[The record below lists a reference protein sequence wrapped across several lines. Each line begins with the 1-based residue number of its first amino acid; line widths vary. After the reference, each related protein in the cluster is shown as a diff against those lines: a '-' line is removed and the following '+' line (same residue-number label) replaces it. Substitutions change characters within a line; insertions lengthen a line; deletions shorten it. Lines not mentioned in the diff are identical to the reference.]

1 VLLPTQWVYA
11 MTNGVHPF
19 SILTK
24 RQFETE
30 KSRVFLQNATK
41 TALLDFTKV
50 NVQGCKTVTNKV

>member
-1 VLLPTQWVYA
+1 VYA